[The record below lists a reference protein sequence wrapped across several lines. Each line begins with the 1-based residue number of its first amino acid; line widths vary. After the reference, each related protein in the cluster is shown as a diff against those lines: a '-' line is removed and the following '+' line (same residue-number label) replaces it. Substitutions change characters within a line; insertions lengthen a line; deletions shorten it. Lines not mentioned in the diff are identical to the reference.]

1 VSICA
6 TFTALIDKEGEMAV
20 TVKLSDKLV
29 ADAKRIAKVEH
40 RSVPN
45 QIEYYFQIALI
56 AEQNP
61 ELSFSLIR
69 QLLKA
74 DAEAGTKEYRQG

>member
-1 VSICA
+1 MSICA
-6 TFTALIDKEGEMAV
+6 TFTALINKEGEMAI

-74 DAEAGTKEYRQG
+74 DAEAGAKEYRQG

>member
-6 TFTALIDKEGEMAV
+6 TFTALINKEGEMAI

-74 DAEAGTKEYRQG
+74 DAEGGAKEYRQG

>member
-1 VSICA
+1 MSICA
-6 TFTALIDKEGEMAV
+6 TFTALINKEGEMAI

-40 RSVPN
+40 RSVPS

-74 DAEAGTKEYRQG
+74 DAEAGAKEYRQG

>member
-1 VSICA
+1 MSICA
-6 TFTALIDKEGEMAV
+6 TFTALINKEGEMAI

>member
-1 VSICA
+1 MSICA
-6 TFTALIDKEGEMAV
+6 TFTALINKEGEMAI

-40 RSVPN
+40 RSVPS

-74 DAEAGTKEYRQG
+74 DAEGGAKEYRQG

>member
-1 VSICA
+1 MSICA